1 MIDTQRTAELQVLLE
16 GVGLPASRRELLDYA
31 ARQSDGADFFDDLQ
45 SLPDEEYRSLDDV
58 GEALLR
64 IQPSRNGALLALPH
78 EESGRPPGGDDYTK
92 PSPEP
97 GAVRPDWPA
106 DHPPEKVVEQQS
118 ETQKTQKRRQ
128 EEQL

>member
-16 GVGLPASRRELLDYA
+16 GVALPASKQELIDYA
-31 ARQSDGADFFDDLQ
+31 ARQSDGDGFVADLR
-45 SLPDEEYRSLDDV
+45 SLPDQEYRSLDDV

-64 IQPSRNGALLALPH
+64 IQPSPSQPVLAVPH
-78 EESGRPPGGDDYTK
+78 EESDLPPGGDDYTK

-97 GAVRPDWPA
+97 GAVRPDWPE
-106 DHPPEKVVEQQS
+106 DHPPDKVVQQQS
-118 ETQKTQKRRQ
+118 ETQKTQEQRQ